1 MKNMESEGPRG
12 AERLAIIR
20 QAIALLQHD
29 APWIYGFHPKSYTL
43 GHVWLHNRKPTDV
56 GNNILKYQRI
66 DVAERQRLRQEWNR
80 PVLWPLARRAAAGG
94 VLCRR
99 RSAIAAASA
108 GRALMRAVRPRRPA
122 GFAAAA

>member
-1 MKNMESEGPRG
+1 MKNMESDGPRG

-80 PVLWPLARRAAAGG
+80 PVLWPLARGAALLVAVILPAAIGY
-94 VLCRR
+94 RR
-99 RSAIAAASA
+99 RERGTA
-108 GRALMRAVRPRRPA
+108 R
-122 GFAAAA
+122 